1 MSFIQSVKQL
11 FASKPK
17 ERTDPWA
24 CLEISD
30 IDKGMIKVSFDF
42 NPAFVDKIRSMGFH
56 AETAEDCVQLF
67 FATAVLRPTELQ
79 GGDPAVQ
86 SDAHPELSS
95 PQNVLRT

>member
-1 MSFIQSVKQL
+1 MSWLQSIKSL
-11 FASKPK
+11 FSKPK
-17 ERTDPWA
+17 ERKDPWA

-42 NPAFVDKIRSMGFH
+42 NEAFVDKIRSMGFH

-67 FATAVLRPTELQ
+67 FATAVLRPTELA
-79 GGDPAVQ
+79 GDPTVQ
-86 SDAHPELSS
+86 SEAHPSLSS